1 MTTDVIRRAT
11 EKREKELAQSELVLT
26 SLESFKDS
34 LYSRVYSLVQKEAKQ
49 GDFQHLST
57 NNAALLQVLDDL
69 ATVWAPLH

>member
-34 LYSRVYSLVQKEAKQ
+34 LYSRVYALVQREAKQ
-49 GDFQHLST
+49 VHYNNHELFLPDFM
-57 NNAALLQVLDDL
+57 V
-69 ATVWAPLH
+69 